1 MCSSPFPCLGR
12 KYSWLSRGPLALQ
25 AICTQLET
33 ACKITLYL
41 CKITLYL
48 WWPPRQQ
55 IECSGRDG
63 VQFLLLSPPCFLFC
77 EWQIDQL
84 VCHVPTFL
92 GQTDTHT
99 TPTTGQMVELR
110 TGWTHGR
117 DSQKR
122 SGKREDRDH
131 LDPLHS
137 DLRKTKDYICRT
149 HKHQQRCQWNI
160 QGQDQARPTS
170 GDISYTC
177 QKSSTRSQDPFP
189 RRP

>member
-1 MCSSPFPCLGR
+1 
-12 KYSWLSRGPLALQ
+12 
-25 AICTQLET
+25 
-33 ACKITLYL
+33 
-41 CKITLYL
+41 
-48 WWPPRQQ
+48 
-55 IECSGRDG
+55 
-63 VQFLLLSPPCFLFC
+63 
-77 EWQIDQL
+77 
-84 VCHVPTFL
+84 
-92 GQTDTHT
+92 
-99 TPTTGQMVELR
+99 MVELR

-189 RRP
+189 RRPWGCGSLSSTHSSTILEKSREKKEEIWNTRKLFPETLDWPWIILNHGIRPRFILDWAKSVPIPQRN